1 MQVRRKHVL
10 LAATV
15 LMIGLGPIGR
25 GVASAQDRVTL
36 MMRSGEKLSGRFDGV
51 ANDRFYL
58 DISDTDERHIP
69 MGDIAVIDFT
79 QGANNL
85 PETELS
91 QARGGSNVLVTRSG
105 DLTKGQLDRIEG
117 ARIGE
122 ATVRFRAEGGGE
134 RRVAMRDVAR
144 IYLGNYP
151 GAAPSAPAPSQPQQT
166 PQYPSSG
173 NQGNQGG
180 NRGGNYGGNGQTIT
194 VPGNQQWVDSGLTVR
209 QGEAL
214 SIRASGEVVLSAD
227 PNDKASPNGALGG
240 RHATNAP
247 LPQTLAGALIGR
259 IGNGRPFGIGAGP
272 ANINAPDSGR
282 LYLGVNDDGMGDN
295 TGQFQVSINTQGNNS
310 NYNNRRNPSDQ
321 NNQDNQDNQGRRRRR
336 P

>member
-1 MQVRRKHVL
+1 
-10 LAATV
+10 
-15 LMIGLGPIGR
+15 MIGLGPIGR
-25 GVASAQDRVTL
+25 GVAAAQDRVTL

-122 ATVRFRAEGGGE
+122 AEVRFRAEGGGE
-134 RRVAMRDVAR
+134 RRVPMRDVAR

-166 PQYPSSG
+166 PQYPST
-173 NQGNQGG
+173 G
-180 NRGGNYGGNGQTIT
+180 NRGGNSGQGGNYGGGGNGQTIT

-209 QGEAL
+209 QGQAL

-240 RHATNAP
+240 RRAANAP

-295 TGQFQVSINTQGNNS
+295 TGQFQVSISGAGNNS
-310 NYNNRRNPSDQ
+310 NYNNNRRNPSNQDDQ
-321 NNQDNQDNQGRRRRR
+321 NNQDQGRRRRR

>member
-25 GVASAQDRVTL
+25 GVAAAQDRVTL

-91 QARGGSNVLVTRSG
+91 QARGGSHVLVTRSG
-105 DLTKGQLDRIEG
+105 DLSKGQLDRIEG
-117 ARIGE
+117 ARVGE
-122 ATVRFRAEGGGE
+122 ATVRFRADGGGE
-134 RRVAMRDVAR
+134 RSVPMRDVAR

-151 GAAPSAPAPSQPQQT
+151 GAAPSAPAPSQPQPT
-166 PQYPSSG
+166 PSYPSTG
-173 NQGNQGG
+173 NQG
-180 NRGGNYGGNGQTIT
+180 RNYGGAGQTIT
-194 VPGNQQWVDSGLTVR
+194 VPGNQQWVDTGLTVR
-209 QGEAL
+209 QGQAL

-240 RHATNAP
+240 RHAVNAP

-295 TGQFQVSINTQGNNS
+295 TGQFEVSISTQGNNT
-310 NYNNRRNPSDQ
+310 NYNNRRNPSNQDDQ
-321 NNQDNQDNQGRRRRR
+321 NNQDQGRRRRR

>member
-1 MQVRRKHVL
+1 MHVQRKGVL

-15 LMIGLGPIGR
+15 LMIGLGPIGW
-25 GVASAQDRVTL
+25 GVAAAQDRVTL

-58 DISDTDERHIP
+58 DISDSDERHIP

-91 QARGGSNVLVTRSG
+91 QARGGSHVLVTKSG
-105 DLTKGQLDRIEG
+105 DLAKGQLDRIEG

-122 ATVRFRAEGGGE
+122 ATVRFRADGGE
-134 RRVAMRDVAR
+134 RSVAMRDVAR

-151 GAAPSAPAPSQPQQT
+151 GAAPSSPAPSQSQQN
-166 PQYPSSG
+166 PSNSG
-173 NQGNQGG
+173 GGFGGGSGGG
-180 NRGGNYGGNGQTIT
+180 NVT
-194 VPGNQQWVDSGLTVR
+194 VPANQQWVDSGLTVR
-209 QGEAL
+209 QGQAL
-214 SIRASGEVVLSAD
+214 SIRASGEVTLSAD
-227 PNDKASPNGALGG
+227 SNDKATPNGSLNG
-240 RHATNAP
+240 RHAVNAP

-259 IGNGRPFGIGAGP
+259 IGNGQPFGIGAGP
-272 ANINAPDSGR
+272 ANINAPGSGR

-295 TGQFQVSINTQGNNS
+295 NGQFQVSINTSGNNT
-310 NYNNRRNPSDQ
+310 NDNRRNPS
-321 NNQDNQDNQGRRRRR
+321 NQDNQDQGNRGRRRR

>member
-1 MQVRRKHVL
+1 MQVRTKRVL

-15 LMIGLGPIGR
+15 LLIGLGPIGT
-25 GVASAQDRVTL
+25 GVAAAQDRVTL

-58 DISDTDERHIP
+58 DISDSDERHIP

-91 QARGGSNVLVTRSG
+91 QARGGSHVLVTRSG
-105 DLTKGQLDRIEG
+105 DLSKGQLDRIEG
-117 ARIGE
+117 ARVGE
-122 ATVRFRAEGGGE
+122 ATVRFRADGGGE
-134 RRVAMRDVAR
+134 RSVAMRDVAR

-166 PQYPSSG
+166 PQFPSTP
-173 NQGNQGG
+173 NQGG
-180 NRGGNYGGNGQTIT
+180 GNGGQTIT
-194 VPGNQQWVDSGLTVR
+194 VPGNQQWVDSGITVR
-209 QGEAL
+209 QGQAL

-240 RHATNAP
+240 RRAANAP

-310 NYNNRRNPSDQ
+310 NNNNRRNPSDQ
-321 NNQDNQDNQGRRRRR
+321 DNQNQNNQGGRRRR